1 MNREAV
7 QLFSD
12 VFRNSFSKECS
23 NLLAQMNLHSIGVV
37 TKSYPNAAGEGGCLR
52 TVPYS
57 FSLWNGLKDEP
68 H

>member
-37 TKSYPNAAGEGGCLR
+37 TKSYPNAVGGRGLR